1 MGGGAAG
8 GVVGAVPAELVAGH
22 GGGVAGGA
30 IVDGQGEG
38 DRAVAAGGIGEE
50 VGGGGGGGVVG
61 AVPAEHVA
69 SHGGGVAGAAVV
81 DSEIQRGDG
90 YMEGVDHHG
99 VGIGA
104 CGGAL
109 DAAEEEWAVAQLV
122 CEGYTQGV
130 DALVEVIV
138 GVGGNEAVGAGAI
151 MDALPQH
158 GNFCGVVVVVAL
170 GGGDDGVIYICFRAR
185 VDCQMQLI
193 ATHQAAAGAEDTVVE
208 VVCAGGSDGVAIP
221 DVGQAGLADII
232 TMYTVSHS
240 PFHLQVQHGDAVA
253 ERHADGVV
261 VGARPKKITPT
272 EVVDSTRTNGVVED
286 GADGVGRL
294 VEVVPCDG
302 GNQAVGAWTIVIDRL
317 HGNHGGVAVVVA
329 LGGGA
334 DGVVDISMRARMDSQ
349 AQALAGHVAASRR
362 EGVVAQQVVAGL
374 RNRRVVPAVGQL
386 VVADLQVGEGEVGN
400 ALHFEVQ
407 HGDAVVGG
415 QVDGVVV
422 QVRPGTGKANACNSR
437 AK

>member
-1 MGGGAAG
+1 MPREG
-8 GVVGAVPAELVAGH
+8 VAGH
-22 GGGVAGGA
+22 GGGVAGVA
-30 IVDGQGEG
+30 VVDGEG
-38 DRAVAAGGIGEE
+38 KRYRAVAAGG
-50 VGGGGGGGVVG
+50 VGIYMLRGGRGGVIHAMPG
-61 AVPAEHVA
+61 EHVA

-104 CGGAL
+104 CGGAF

-185 VDCQMQLI
+185 VDCQLQLI
-193 ATHQAAAGAEDTVVE
+193 ATHQAAAGVEDTVVE

-232 TMYTVSHS
+232 TMYTVGHS
-240 PFHLQVQHGDAVA
+240 PFHLQVQHDDAVA

-261 VGARPKKITPT
+261 VGARPQKITPA
-272 EVVDSTRTNGVVED
+272 EVVDSTRTNGVVDD

-294 VEVVPCDG
+294 
-302 GNQAVGAWTIVIDRL
+302 I
-317 HGNHGGVAVVVA
+317 VVV
-329 LGGGA
+329 
-334 DGVVDISMRARMDSQ
+334 
-349 AQALAGHVAASRR
+349 
-362 EGVVAQQVVAGL
+362 
-374 RNRRVVPAVGQL
+374 VG
-386 VVADLQVGEGEVGN
+386 
-400 ALHFEVQ
+400 
-407 HGDAVVGG
+407 VGG
-415 QVDGVVV
+415 D
-422 QVRPGTGKANACNSR
+422 KAV
-437 AK
+437 